1 MIRFFVSP
9 SDISG
14 GSIRLCAEDAVH
26 IHSLRLR
33 PGELFTV
40 CDGEGVDYICRLGK
54 RSALRRELR
63 GERGVRGVDSGERGG
78 RDGGGSRRARRDSG
92 EDREDWKA
100 GDGNAARRARR
111 ESGAEREERRAEDRG
126 AIAEIVETRPSLGEP
141 SVACGVYIAFSK
153 GDRLDYAVQKSV
165 ELGARDIVLFPSDRC
180 VSIPDDIPKKIA
192 RLQRIALETAKQCG
206 RGRVPEVTA
215 AGSFSAAVEQA
226 ARAGLPMFFYECEN
240 ELHLKQVLER
250 RGGGYSEFGIRN
262 LELQNLNTVSIVTG
276 PEGGFEPYEA
286 ELAQSMGLIAVSLGP
301 RILRCETAPVVALA
315 ALMLY
320 TDNL

>member
-14 GSIRLCAEDAVH
+14 GLIRLCAEDAVH

-54 RSALRRELR
+54 RIALRRELR
-63 GERGVRGVDSGERGG
+63 GERGARGADSGA
-78 RDGGGSRRARRDSG
+78 RRARRDFV
-92 EDREDWKA
+92 EDRDEWKL
-100 GDGNAARRARR
+100 GDGGSARRARR
-111 ESGAEREERRAEDRG
+111 ESGAEREERKVEDRG

-141 SVACGVYIAFSK
+141 SVACGVYIAFAK

-165 ELGARDIVLFPSDRC
+165 ELGARDIVLFQSDRC

-215 AGSFSAAVEQA
+215 AGSFSAAVAQA

-240 ELHLKQVLER
+240 ELHIKQLLEQ
-250 RGGGYSEFGIRN
+250 RGGGNSEFGIRN
-262 LELQNLNTVSIVTG
+262 SESLSLNTVSIVTG

>member
-14 GSIRLCAEDAVH
+14 GLIRLCAEDAVH

-54 RSALRRELR
+54 RIALRRELR
-63 GERGVRGVDSGERGG
+63 GERGARGADSGA
-78 RDGGGSRRARRDSG
+78 RRARRDFV
-92 EDREDWKA
+92 EDRDEWKL
-100 GDGNAARRARR
+100 GDGGSARRARR
-111 ESGAEREERRAEDRG
+111 ESGAEREERKVEDRG

-141 SVACGVYIAFSK
+141 SVACGVYIAFAK

-165 ELGARDIVLFPSDRC
+165 ELGARDIVLFQSDRC

-215 AGSFSAAVEQA
+215 AGSFSAAVAQA

-240 ELHLKQVLER
+240 ELHLKQVLEQ
-250 RGGGYSEFGIRN
+250 RGGGNSEFGIRN
-262 LELQNLNTVSIVTG
+262 SELPCLNTVSILTG

-286 ELAQSMGLIAVSLGP
+286 ALAQSAGLIAVSLGP